1 MKNLLALFF
10 IGFTFTIHGQTID
23 SDWFYR
29 IGDEYSINSI
39 TNNDDFDIPA
49 EGIDQIWD
57 FSTAIVQAT
66 EVVEIV
72 EPSTL
77 KFSNFFPEATVALLR
92 GPFEIEEYFKA
103 TEDSLY
109 LIGVASVQHNMDFR
123 TELPLGSIVAISPM
137 NFGDSLSH
145 NQFVEYFTNNSSTG
159 QSSSRE
165 VTHFNGVGTVVLPD
179 TTYQN
184 CIMLTQCYYFD
195 GQNLGAKVYSF
206 YQDRYSNNIA
216 KFTTFDN
223 GFGGEFEKQ
232 IEIQTDYTPASTST
246 STSNIL
252 PLDLSV
258 RYLDNGYIIITAK
271 EKIDLEMQ
279 IMTSNG
285 QFIQLINTNIEIG
298 ENTISTKKLQNSGS
312 YFILL
317 IDKKTGRFST
327 KKISNIN

>member
-92 GPFEIEEYFKA
+92 GPFGLESYYKE

-109 LIGVASVQHNMDFR
+109 LVGVASVQHDMDFR

-137 NFGDSLSH
+137 NFGDAISH
-145 NQFVEYFTNNSSTG
+145 NQVVEYFTDNSSSG

-165 VTHFNGVGTVVLPD
+165 ITHFNGVGTVVLPD
-179 TTYQN
+179 TIYQN
-184 CIMLTQCYYFD
+184 CIMLTQDYYFD
-195 GQNLGAKVYSF
+195 GQNLGAKIYDF
-206 YQDRYSNNIA
+206 YQDRFSNNVA
-216 KFTTFDN
+216 RFTTFDN
-223 GFGGEFEKQ
+223 GSGGEFEKQ
-232 IEIQTDYTPASTST
+232 IELQISFTPTST
-246 STSNIL
+246 STSNIP

-258 RYLDNGYIIITAK
+258 RYLDNGNIVINAK
-271 EKIDLEMQ
+271 EKIDLDMQ
-279 IMTSNG
+279 IVASDG
-285 QFIQLINTNIEIG
+285 QVVQQINTNIEIG
-298 ENTISTKKLQNSGS
+298 ENTIGTKIRQNSGS